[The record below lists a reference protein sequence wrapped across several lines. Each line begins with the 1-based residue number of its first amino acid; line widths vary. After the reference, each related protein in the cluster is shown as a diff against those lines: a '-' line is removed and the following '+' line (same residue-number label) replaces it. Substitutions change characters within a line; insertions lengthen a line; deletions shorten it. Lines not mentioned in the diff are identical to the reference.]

1 MAQPNMGQR
10 KLYATRPP
18 EDVASELERESA
30 ETGLSYTQLLAD
42 VVAERYGLPK
52 PSRRFQTKRSLMAA
66 GQSAL
71 PGAELQR
78 VVTPA
83 QPRAYYSTRLPMDVA
98 VRFEAEANP
107 SGVGYSLFLADI
119 LADRYELPLPSKRP
133 SAKRERMARGQAAL
147 PIDGPVEEVPPL
159 SRAS

>member
-18 EDVASELERESA
+18 EDIAIELERESA

-42 VVAERYGLPK
+42 VIASRYRLPL

-66 GQSAL
+66 GQGAL
-71 PGAELQR
+71 PAPELQR
-78 VVTPA
+78 PVTPA
-83 QPRAYYSTRLPMDVA
+83 EPRAHYSTRLPLDVA
-98 VRFEAEANP
+98 GRFEAEANQ
-107 SGVGYSLFLADI
+107 SGVGYSLFLADM
-119 LADRYELPLPSKRP
+119 LAERYQLPLASKRQP
-133 SAKRERMARGQAAL
+133 RRDRGAHGQAAL
-147 PIDGPVEEVPPL
+147 PIGGQTGEVSPL

>member
-18 EDVASELERESA
+18 EDIAIELERESA

-42 VVAERYGLPK
+42 VIASRYGLPL

-66 GQSAL
+66 GQGAL

-78 VVTPA
+78 PVTPA
-83 QPRAYYSTRLPMDVA
+83 EPRAYYSTRLPLDVA
-98 VRFEAEANP
+98 ELFEDEANR
-107 SGVGYSLFLADI
+107 SGLNYSHFLADM
-119 LADRYELPLPSKRP
+119 LADRYQLPLPSQRQQSKRDRV
-133 SAKRERMARGQAAL
+133 AHGQGAL
-147 PIDGPVEEVPPL
+147 PISGQGEEVSPL